1 MRDKITEV
9 FFEMGIY
16 AQEHANCLKDVI
28 EVDSFEGNTRLYTGN
43 DEIIPLHKV
52 FISGCSSMLNVR
64 FTGSDASLWHNI
76 YYHYMLDHGI

>member
-1 MRDKITEV
+1 VEELNARGDRMRDKITEV

-43 DEIIPLHKV
+43 DEIIHFRL
-52 FISGCSSMLNVR
+52 
-64 FTGSDASLWHNI
+64 
-76 YYHYMLDHGI
+76 